1 MFQKFSDVSR
11 GYRNGTIAW
20 NVSKKCPIEFSD
32 ITKFTTVNDKN
43 YEISKTIDVYNV
55 YTLLMILNKY
65 KQSN

>member
-1 MFQKFSDVSR
+1 MSMTNTGLS
-11 GYRNGTIAW
+11 
-20 NVSKKCPIEFSD
+20 IEFSG